1 MNQAIQFIDRVEF
14 DEQTQLLTFY
24 AQVSGLMV
32 ECIVNTQSLSIS
44 DMAAAKQYFETLRFD
59 YEDLAEQLID
69 DEEYNSA
76 GQIEIT
82 ALS

>member
-1 MNQAIQFIDRVEF
+1 
-14 DEQTQLLTFY
+14 
-24 AQVSGLMV
+24 
-32 ECIVNTQSLSIS
+32 
-44 DMAAAKQYFETLRFD
+44 MAAAKQYFETLRFD

>member
-14 DEQTQLLTFY
+14 NEQTQLLIFY

-32 ECIVNTQSLSIS
+32 ECLVNTQSLSIS
-44 DMAAAKQYFETLRFD
+44 DMAAAKQHFESLRFD
-59 YEDLAEQLID
+59 YEELAEQLIK

-76 GQIEIT
+76 GKVEIK
-82 ALS
+82 ALT